1 MHCLAIKK
9 VPGNQPLLRCNHCV
23 WHFELSC
30 VTCLSFKKSGHW
42 NLESCLAKALHV
54 FGPRICRG
62 FSEPPLPVGN
72 MSHSYQTLSAA
83 WEHVSL
89 LSVKWLTFHHTGLH
103 IVCHIIIA
111 FGPFSH
117 PSQFQGHHLAV
128 GTPQFPTHQPLA
140 VLGSDYFFSKK
151 SRDMPRHAETC
162 MTEKKR

>member
-1 MHCLAIKK
+1 LHCLAIKK

-62 FSEPPLPVGN
+62 FSEPPLPVAPTHN
-72 MSHSYQTLSAA
+72 YQTLSAA

-111 FGPFSH
+111 FGPFGH
-117 PSQFQGHHLAV
+117 PSQFQGHHLAA
-128 GTPQFPTHQPLA
+128 GTPAVPNTPTPSRFRKRL
-140 VLGSDYFFSKK
+140 LFFKK
-151 SRDMPRHAETC
+151 EPRHAETC